1 MSKSPGI
8 ENNDLMQMGS
18 TIQITGGKK
27 ELTPHARPERKHES
41 FLSFKRPSAPVQ
53 IKPKERSTEGTPER
67 ILTAFN
73 EKASAYKLGL
83 RNDAEKVA
91 TTDTLRE
98 QWAKLM

>member
-1 MSKSPGI
+1 
-8 ENNDLMQMGS
+8 MGS

-27 ELTPHARPERKHES
+27 ELTPHQRPEKQS

-53 IKPKERSTEGTPER
+53 IKPKERSNEGTPER

-83 RNDAEKVA
+83 RNEAEKVA